1 MMSEQTLLVAVTIVI
16 GYLLGSLNGAII
28 ASKNVF
34 KKDIRSFGSG
44 NAGLT
49 NFHRTFGT
57 KGLLIVIAVDVLKTV
72 AATLIGRA
80 LAPLGGYDVSVGCML
95 AGFGVCLGHVYP
107 IYYSFKGGKGI
118 LAGGTLA
125 WMIDWR
131 VGLCSWGIFLILV
144 IFTQYVSL
152 GSLAAAFMLGATVC
166 IFIPSP
172 TAKILAVLSAALII
186 FAHRENI
193 KRLRNGTESKLDLR
207 GGPKNNT

>member
-80 LAPLGGYDVSVGCML
+80 LAGPGGYDTSVGCML

-107 IYYSFKGGKGI
+107 VYYGFKGGKGI

-131 VGLCSWGIFLILV
+131 VGLCSWGIFLVLV

-152 GSLAAAFMLGATVC
+152 GSLAAAAMLASTVC

-172 TAKILAVLSAALII
+172 TAKILAILSSALII

-193 KRLRNGTESKLDLR
+193 KRLRNGTESKFDLR

>member
-1 MMSEQTLLVAVTIVI
+1 MMSEQTLYIALTVVV

-34 KKDIRSFGSG
+34 KKDIRNFGSG

-49 NFHRTFGT
+49 NFHRTFGVR
-57 KGLLIVIAVDVLKTV
+57 GIVIVMLVDVLKTV
-72 AATLIGRA
+72 LATLIGR
-80 LAPLGGYDVSVGCML
+80 LLSPLGGYDVSVGIML

-107 IYYSFKGGKGI
+107 IYYNFKGGKGI
-118 LAGGTLA
+118 LTGGTLA

-131 VGLCSWGIFLILV
+131 VGVCAWGIFLIFV

-152 GSLAAAFMLGATVC
+152 GSIAAAITLAASVC

-172 TAKILAVLSAALII
+172 TAKILALISAALIV

-193 KRLRNGTESKLDLR
+193 KRLRNGTESKLSF
-207 GGPKNNT
+207 GGRPKDDE

>member
-1 MMSEQTLLVAVTIVI
+1 MMTDQTLFVAITIVI

-57 KGLLIVIAVDVLKTV
+57 QGLLIVIAVDVLKTV
-72 AATLIGRA
+72 AATLTGKA
-80 LAPLGGYDVSVGCML
+80 LAPLGAYDVSVGCML

-107 IYYSFKGGKGI
+107 IYYSFRGGKGI
-118 LAGGTLA
+118 LSGGTLA

-131 VGLCSWGIFLILV
+131 VGVCSWGIFLILV
-144 IFTQYVSL
+144 VFTQYVSL
-152 GSLAAAFMLGATVC
+152 GSLAAAVTLAASVC
-166 IFIPSP
+166 VFIPSP
-172 TAKILAVLSAALII
+172 TAKILALISAALII

-193 KRLRNGTESKLDLR
+193 KRLKNGTESKLNFHS
-207 GGPKNNT
+207 GGRTKT

>member
-1 MMSEQTLLVAVTIVI
+1 MMSEQTLYIALTVVA

-34 KKDIRSFGSG
+34 KKDIRNFGSG

-49 NFHRTFGT
+49 NFHRTFGVR
-57 KGLLIVIAVDVLKTV
+57 GIVIVMLVDVLKTV
-72 AATLIGRA
+72 LATLIGR
-80 LAPLGGYDVSVGCML
+80 LLSPLGGYDVSVGIML

-107 IYYSFKGGKGI
+107 IYYNFKGGKGI
-118 LAGGTLA
+118 LTGGTLA

-131 VGLCSWGIFLILV
+131 VGVCAWGIFLIFV

-152 GSLAAAFMLGATVC
+152 GSIAAAITLAASVC

-172 TAKILAVLSAALII
+172 TAKILALISAALIV

-193 KRLRNGTESKLDLR
+193 KRLRNGTESKLSF
-207 GGPKNNT
+207 GGRPKDDE

>member
-1 MMSEQTLLVAVTIVI
+1 MMSEQTLLIAITIVI
-16 GYLLGSLNGAII
+16 GYLLGSFNGAII

-57 KGLLIVIAVDVLKTV
+57 RGLLIVIAVDVLKTV
-72 AATLIGRA
+72 AATLIGKA
-80 LAPLGGYDVSVGCML
+80 LAGPGGYDVSVGCML

-107 IYYSFKGGKGI
+107 VYYSFKGGKGI

-131 VGLCSWGIFLILV
+131 VGVCAWGIFLILV
-144 IFTQYVSL
+144 VFTQYVSL
-152 GSLAAAFMLGATVC
+152 GSLAAAAMLAAATC
-166 IFIPSP
+166 IFIPAP
-172 TAKILAVLSAALII
+172 AAKILALLSAAIII

-193 KRLRNGTESKLDLR
+193 KRLKNGTESKLSFGGKSKTDL
-207 GGPKNNT
+207 

>member
-1 MMSEQTLLVAVTIVI
+1 MMSDQTLYIAITVVI

-34 KKDIRSFGSG
+34 KKDIRNFGSG

-49 NFHRTFGT
+49 NFHRTFGVR
-57 KGLLIVIAVDVLKTV
+57 GLVIVVLVDVLKTV
-72 AATLIGRA
+72 LATLVGKW
-80 LAPLGGYDVSVGCML
+80 LSPLGGYDASVGIML

-107 IYYSFKGGKGI
+107 VYYNFKGGKGI
-118 LAGGTLA
+118 LTGGTLA

-131 VGLCSWGIFLILV
+131 VGICAWGIFLIFV

-152 GSLAAAFMLGATVC
+152 GSLAAAITLAGATCV
-166 IFIPSP
+166 FIPSP
-172 TAKILAVLSAALII
+172 TAKILALISGALIV

-193 KRLRNGTESKLDLR
+193 RRLRNGTESKLAF
-207 GGPKNNT
+207 GGKPKGNT